1 MSKHLFLKP
10 VLACALTAVLTACT
24 HSTSTNAA
32 EQSIYFEPVSD
43 AHGIQL
49 SGVFDAPDEWQLRM
63 ATPLL
68 EPQAATENNP
78 AGNQN
83 EYWVRIDDAPERLP
97 VTVSDIS
104 KGPMH
109 FSVDVSQSHLPIQQL
124 TLYRNERQLQVIDN
138 DHPLPAAG
146 QWLPMVELTPAS
158 VSEHGEQGQLC
169 VTWPDQLFAQAALL
183 TVSDQGRLQLQQ
195 QSTSSPV
202 CIDATDES
210 HAQLRVNLR
219 NPMFA
224 VQLMLSPPRR
234 QP

>member
-1 MSKHLFLKP
+1 MSKQSLLKP
-10 VLACALTAVLTACT
+10 VLACAFTAVLTACT
-24 HSTSTNAA
+24 HSTSTHAA
-32 EQSIYFEPVSD
+32 EQSIHFEPVSE

-49 SGVFDAPDEWQLRM
+49 SGVFNAPDEWRLHL

-68 EPQAATENNP
+68 QASQAATENNP
-78 AGNQN
+78 PGNHN
-83 EYWVRIDDAPERLP
+83 EYWVRINDTSERLP
-97 VTVSDIS
+97 VAVSDIS

-109 FSVDVSQSHLPIQQL
+109 FSVDVSHSQLPIQQL
-124 TLYRNERQLQVIDN
+124 TLYRNDRQLQVINN
-138 DHPLPAAG
+138 DQPLPATG
-146 QWLPMVELTPAS
+146 QWLPMVELAS
-158 VSEHGEQGQLC
+158 EDGEQGQLC

-224 VQLMLSPPRR
+224 VQLKTNR
-234 QP
+234 

>member
-1 MSKHLFLKP
+1 MSKQSLLKP
-10 VLACALTAVLTACT
+10 VLACVLAAVLTACT
-24 HSTSTNAA
+24 HSTSTSAA
-32 EQSIYFEPVSD
+32 EQSTSFEPVSE

-49 SGVFDAPDEWQLRM
+49 SGVFEAPDEWRLNL

-68 EPQAATENNP
+68 QAPQAATENNP
-78 AGNQN
+78 PGNHN
-83 EYWVRIDDAPERLP
+83 EYWVRINDATERLP
-97 VTVSDIS
+97 VAVSDIS

-109 FSVDVSQSHLPIQQL
+109 FSVDVGHSHLPIQQL
-124 TLYRNERQLQVIDN
+124 TLYRNQHQLQVIEN
-138 DHPLPAAG
+138 DQPLPAAG
-146 QWLPMVELTPAS
+146 QWLPMVKLAS
-158 VSEHGEQGQLC
+158 VPASEHGEQGQLC
-169 VTWPDQLFAQAALL
+169 VTWPDQFFARAALL

-224 VQLMLSPPRR
+224 VQLKTNR
-234 QP
+234 

>member
-1 MSKHLFLKP
+1 MSTQASVKP
-10 VLACALTAVLTACT
+10 IFACALAAVLTACT
-24 HSTSTNAA
+24 HSTSTSAA
-32 EQSIYFEPVSD
+32 EQSSYFEPVSE

-49 SGVFDAPDEWQLRM
+49 SGVFNAPDEWQLQL

-68 EPQAATENNP
+68 QAPQATTENNP
-78 AGNQN
+78 PGNHN
-83 EYWVRIDDAPERLP
+83 EYWVRINDATERLP

-109 FSVDVSQSHLPIQQL
+109 FSVDVGQSHLPIQQL

-146 QWLPMVELTPAS
+146 QWLPMVELITAS
-158 VSEHGEQGQLC
+158 DSEHNEQGQLC
-169 VTWPDQLFAQAALL
+169 LTWPDQLFARAALL

-195 QSTSSPV
+195 QSTSSPL
-202 CIDATDES
+202 CIDPIEES

-224 VQLMLSPPRR
+224 VQLKTNR
-234 QP
+234 